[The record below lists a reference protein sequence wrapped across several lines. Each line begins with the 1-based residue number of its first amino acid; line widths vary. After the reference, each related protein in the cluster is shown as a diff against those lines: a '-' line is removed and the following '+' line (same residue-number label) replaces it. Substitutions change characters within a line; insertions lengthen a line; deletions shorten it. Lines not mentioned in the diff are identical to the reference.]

1 MNIFAE
7 QFRIWAMMG
16 AICLLVAITAC
27 TAGRAGSVPAETA
40 EPAPSPLKWE
50 GDPGTSLK
58 QPSEFY
64 GSAEAVRIAET
75 VLLYQSENGGWP
87 KNYDRIAELSESD
100 KRQLLLA
107 KSRQDTTFDNGSTHT
122 EVQFLARVYQ
132 ATGDERYKEAA
143 LKGIDF
149 MLEAQHENGGWPQTY
164 PLDLSGYSNYITFN
178 DDAMISVMTVLRYI
192 AEGDELYSFVDEA
205 RREKAAVA
213 VEKGIDC
220 ILQTQIVVDGKLT
233 AWCAQHDHRTL
244 KPQQA
249 RAYEYPSISGSES
262 VGIVQF
268 LMGIKDPSPEVVAA
282 IEGAVAWFEEAKLI
296 GIRVDEIADDSLS
309 EGYDLVVVEDE
320 TAPPLW
326 ARFYEIGTNKPIYAD
341 ADGAVKES
349 LADLSYERRVGYRW
363 LTDKPTSLLYE
374 EYPAWTQARQR
385 EALNHALPYIVL
397 MVAACI
403 AVVGVTIGLI
413 VRKRQGQV
421 GLG

>member
-1 MNIFAE
+1 MKIFAN
-7 QFRIWAMMG
+7 QPRTWALMS

-27 TAGRAGSVPAETA
+27 TAGTADTVPEAT
-40 EPAPSPLKWE
+40 EPPSSPLKWM
-50 GDPGTSLK
+50 GGPGTSLK

-64 GSAEAVRIAET
+64 GSAEPVRIAET
-75 VLLYQSENGGWP
+75 VLLYQSDNGGWP
-87 KNYDRIAELSESD
+87 KNYDRSAELSESD

-122 EVQFLARVYQ
+122 EVQFLARVYK
-132 ATGDERYKEAA
+132 AIGDERYKEAVI
-143 LKGIDF
+143 KGIDF

-164 PLDLSGYSNYITFN
+164 PVDLSGYSNYITFN
-178 DDAMISVMTVLRYI
+178 DDAMISVIAVLRDI
-192 AEGDELYSFVDEA
+192 AEGDELYAFVDEA
-205 RREKAAVA
+205 RRDKAVTA
-213 VEKGIDC
+213 VEKGIAC

-244 KPQQA
+244 EPQQA

-268 LMGIKDPSPEVVAA
+268 LMSIEDPSPEVVAA
-282 IEGAVAWFEEAKLI
+282 IEGAVAWFEEAKLT

-309 EGYDLVVVEDE
+309 EGYDLVMVEDE

-341 ADGAVKES
+341 ADGAIVES

-363 LTDKPTSLLYE
+363 LTDRPASLLNE
-374 EYPAWTQARQR
+374 EYPAWKQARQPK
-385 EALNHALPYIVL
+385 AGNTPLYVIFAVAVCIVVIG
-397 MVAACI
+397 VA
-403 AVVGVTIGLI
+403 IGLI
-413 VRKRQGQV
+413 VRKRQV
-421 GLG
+421 WA